1 MLVTSNLQD
10 FLTTRKQAIEE
21 YLFTYVQELMIPEE
35 LKSSMLY
42 SLEAG
47 GKDFALFS
55 FLLYYMPTEK
65 TKKMAYRLAVL

>member
-1 MLVTSNLQD
+1 MTSNLQD

-21 YLFTYVQELMIPEE
+21 YLFTYVQELKIPEE

-47 GKDFALFS
+47 GKRLRPVLVLAF
-55 FLLYYMPTEK
+55 YYMPTEK